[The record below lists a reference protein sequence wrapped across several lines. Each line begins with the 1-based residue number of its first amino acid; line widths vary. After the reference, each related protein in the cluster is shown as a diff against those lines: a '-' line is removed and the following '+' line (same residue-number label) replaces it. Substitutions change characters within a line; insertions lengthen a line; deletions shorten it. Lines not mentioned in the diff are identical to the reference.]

1 VTARVPEGYLP
12 IAAVDVP
19 RIRAGAVEGCT
30 RFGAGFFAACIR
42 AGLMPLRPV
51 GPVDEV
57 AAELAQREIDRL
69 TKADLYYVSQ
79 DMTDLTAAAA
89 ESLPDFSIAAADIPS
104 RYGFI
109 VFATPVRVVDTPED
123 HFSDVT
129 YISGASWGPSPI
141 PSPEGG
147 VWISWYS
154 DRVANHATVD
164 PRRGISDEAARQVI
178 HSDGRFAYDNE
189 QNAPF
194 GPTTMVDSLTGEIVD
209 RPQGAWAELKTAW
222 LLMQQ
227 PVTTVAEATFD
238 RAERRRLAR
247 QRLDD
252 RPVRVINLRRRA
264 ASTIAGQSDRE
275 YHHQW
280 IVRGHWRDQWYAS
293 RGVHRPVWI
302 APHVKGPEG
311 APMLGGEKVH
321 AWTG

>member
-79 DMTDLTAAAA
+79 DMT
-89 ESLPDFSIAAADIPS
+89 
-104 RYGFI
+104 
-109 VFATPVRVVDTPED
+109 
-123 HFSDVT
+123 
-129 YISGASWGPSPI
+129 
-141 PSPEGG
+141 
-147 VWISWYS
+147 
-154 DRVANHATVD
+154 
-164 PRRGISDEAARQVI
+164 
-178 HSDGRFAYDNE
+178 
-189 QNAPF
+189 
-194 GPTTMVDSLTGEIVD
+194 
-209 RPQGAWAELKTAW
+209 AW

-227 PVTTVAEATFD
+227 PVTTVADATFD

>member
-42 AGLMPLRPV
+42 AGLMP
-51 GPVDEV
+51 
-57 AAELAQREIDRL
+57 
-69 TKADLYYVSQ
+69 
-79 DMTDLTAAAA
+79 
-89 ESLPDFSIAAADIPS
+89 
-104 RYGFI
+104 
-109 VFATPVRVVDTPED
+109 
-123 HFSDVT
+123 
-129 YISGASWGPSPI
+129 
-141 PSPEGG
+141 
-147 VWISWYS
+147 
-154 DRVANHATVD
+154 
-164 PRRGISDEAARQVI
+164 
-178 HSDGRFAYDNE
+178 
-189 QNAPF
+189 
-194 GPTTMVDSLTGEIVD
+194 
-209 RPQGAWAELKTAW
+209 
-222 LLMQQ
+222 
-227 PVTTVAEATFD
+227 
-238 RAERRRLAR
+238 